1 MVRVPGPERLGGR
14 GRVERAQRYDRPF
27 LLAGAKRNAVL
38 ELWEVER
45 YGIDSYGDADW
56 VSIYGLPPA
65 EWYARGVRLLGRT
78 AVECTRDRLGDAIGR
93 EVAAV
98 VRHASPLV
106 VDLFA
111 GSGNTLH
118 WLLRHLPGARGLGFE
133 IDPRV
138 FALTRANLEALAVP
152 VEIVNVDYVAGLA
165 DVRVRMAKGQLLVV
179 FIAPPWGEALDRT
192 SGLDLRR
199 TTPAVTEILDVL
211 GRDVGANPLL
221 CVIQVHERLVPGSLA
236 EVQTRLDW
244 SELRI
249 FDLNVPGEKPGIL
262 LGARGWIPE

>member
-1 MVRVPGPERLGGR
+1 MVRDAGRERLGGR

-27 LLAGAKRNAVL
+27 LLAGAKRNAML

-45 YGIDSYGDADW
+45 YGIDSYGDAEW
-56 VSIYGLPPA
+56 VSIYGLRPS

-78 AVECTRDRLGDAIGR
+78 VVECTRDRVGDAIGR
-93 EVAAV
+93 QVAAV
-98 VRHASPLV
+98 VRQASPLV

-133 IDPRV
+133 MGPRV
-138 FALTRANLEALAVP
+138 FALTRANLEVLALP
-152 VEIVNVDYVAGLA
+152 VEIVNVDYVTGLA
-165 DVRVRMAKGQLLVV
+165 EVRGAEGQLLVV

-199 TTPAVTEILDVL
+199 TTPSVTEILDVL
-211 GRDVGANPLL
+211 GREISANPLL
-221 CVIQVHERLVPGSLA
+221 CVIQVYERLVPGPLA
-236 EVQTRLDW
+236 EVCTRFDW

-249 FDLNVPGEKPGIL
+249 FDLNVPGEKPGVL
-262 LGARGWIPE
+262 LGTRGWNP

>member
-1 MVRVPGPERLGGR
+1 
-14 GRVERAQRYDRPF
+14 VERAQRYDRPF
-27 LLAGAKRNAVL
+27 LLTGAKRNAVL

-45 YGIDSYGDADW
+45 YGIDSYGDAEW
-56 VSIYGLPPA
+56 VSIYGLRPS

-78 AVECTRDRLGDAIGR
+78 VVECTRDRLADAIGR
-93 EVAAV
+93 EIAAL
-98 VRHASPLV
+98 VRQASPLV

-133 IDPRV
+133 MDPRV
-138 FALTRANLEALAVP
+138 FALTKANLEALALP
-152 VEIVNVDYVAGLA
+152 VKILNVDYVTGLA
-165 DVRVRMAKGQLLVV
+165 DVRGAKGELVVV

-199 TTPAVTEILDVL
+199 TTPSVTEILDVL
-211 GRDVGANPLL
+211 GREVSANPLL
-221 CVIQVHERLVPGSLA
+221 CVIQVYERLVPGSLA
-236 EVQTRLDW
+236 EVRTRFDW

-249 FDLNVPGEKPGIL
+249 FDQNVSGEKPGVL
-262 LGARGWIPE
+262 LGTRGWIPE